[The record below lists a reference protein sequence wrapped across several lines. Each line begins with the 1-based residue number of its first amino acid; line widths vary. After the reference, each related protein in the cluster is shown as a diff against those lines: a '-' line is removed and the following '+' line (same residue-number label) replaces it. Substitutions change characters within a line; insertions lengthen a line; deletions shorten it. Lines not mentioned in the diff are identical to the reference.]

1 MFSVSVAEMLKLC
14 GKWVRATEFVDFIS
28 RRRKISTRQAHN
40 LIKKAVSNGEI
51 IRVPLRDR
59 SVLYGLAEFGPTESV
74 SLVEDVGSSA
84 DASTCSEHSRVPIDS
99 VNQKRYGR
107 PCVPF
112 EITQMIY
119 DRQNQRYLPPHF
131 RRPFPSVGFNMFNL
145 NDYPIKVG
153 VEVRMILGGR
163 NRGLIPDAKGHYNG
177 KAEWG
182 FEPGHGLVNGNFTV
196 PEECAKSDEEL
207 TLEARVTVIDPD
219 NREHRLLPKSWTY
232 MREKVDWYYEPRL
245 FTKE

>member
-1 MFSVSVAEMLKLC
+1 MFSVSVAEMLKLY

-28 RRRKISTRQAHN
+28 GRGMISNRHAYN
-40 LIKKAVSNGEI
+40 LIRKAVDDGEI

-59 SVLYGLAEFGPTESV
+59 TVLYGLPEFGPNKSI
-74 SLVEDVGSSA
+74 SSVEDVGSSA
-84 DASTCSEHSRVPIDS
+84 DASISSEHSS
-99 VNQKRYGR
+99 VSVEGLKQERYGH
-107 PCVPF
+107 PNVPF

-119 DRQNQRYLPPHF
+119 NRQNQRYLPTHF

-145 NDYPIKVG
+145 NDYPIKVR
-153 VEVRMILGGR
+153 VEVRTILGGR
-163 NRGLIPDAKGHYNG
+163 NRGLIPDAKGYYNG

-207 TLEARVTVIDPD
+207 TLEVRVTVIDPD